1 MNELKVLVQMLRQL
15 LKDMEIVTSQG
26 SGYYTCTP
34 FAQRYNKLMR
44 QSRTLFPDAAGLM
57 GTFAE
62 IDENDPKDPSDK
74 LKVLLGVRIEV
85 SQLITLL
92 EAAQQA

>member
-1 MNELKVLVQMLRQL
+1 MNELRVLVQMLRQM

-44 QSRTLFPDAAGLM
+44 QARTLFPEAAGLM
-57 GTFAE
+57 STFDE
-62 IDENDPKDPSDK
+62 IDENDPKDPADK

-92 EAAQQA
+92 EAAQEK